1 MDELQEQ
8 FGPIDIYLFDQLL
21 RGRIGRGLRILD
33 AGCGSAR
40 NLVYFLREGYDVYGV
55 DADAQAVEST
65 RRLAASL
72 APGLPPGNIRRE
84 AIEEMSFP
92 DGFADVVLSS
102 TVLHFAR
109 DDDQFLAMLRSTWR
123 VLKP

>member
-21 RGRIGRGLRILD
+21 RGRIGRGMRILD
-33 AGCGSAR
+33 AGCGSGR
-40 NLVYFLREGYDVYGV
+40 NLVYLLREGYDVYGV
-55 DADAQAVEST
+55 DADGQAVEST

-72 APGLPPGNIRRE
+72 APSLPTDNIRRE

-92 DGFADVVLSS
+92 SGFADVVLSS
-102 TVLHFAR
+102 AVLHFAR
-109 DDDQFLAMLRSTWR
+109 DDDQFLA
-123 VLKP
+123 